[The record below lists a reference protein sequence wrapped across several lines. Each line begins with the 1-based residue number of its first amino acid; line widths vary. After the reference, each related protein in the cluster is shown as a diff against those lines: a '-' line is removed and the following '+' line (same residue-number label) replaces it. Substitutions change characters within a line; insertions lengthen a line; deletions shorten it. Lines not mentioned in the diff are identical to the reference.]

1 VNIVAEILAINVLYQ
16 IGAILT
22 FYAKVRASI
31 RYVQKELL
39 TGIKKKTFYNETI
52 FHFVSILQCLN
63 STTLQILYQSQIPH
77 GIVSLPL
84 C

>member
-1 VNIVAEILAINVLYQ
+1 
-16 IGAILT
+16 LT

-31 RYVQKELL
+31 RYAQKELQ
-39 TGIKKKTFYNETI
+39 TRIKKKTFYTETTI
-52 FHFVSILQCLN
+52 RYVSILQCLN

-77 GIVSLPL
+77 SIVSLPL